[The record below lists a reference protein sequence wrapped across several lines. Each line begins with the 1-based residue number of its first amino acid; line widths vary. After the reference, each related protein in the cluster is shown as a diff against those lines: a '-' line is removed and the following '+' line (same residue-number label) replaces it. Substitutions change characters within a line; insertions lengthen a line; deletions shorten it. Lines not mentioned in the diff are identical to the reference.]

1 MSLPGERR
9 RGSKQGGAALALLL
23 LPLPL
28 LLKAVT
34 SLWGGDFALLL
45 GSGGAYAAFVAA
57 AMLMERG
64 LDAERDQAERR
75 FATGRP
81 LPLKTLAAV
90 LVGLATGL
98 AAFAA
103 AGHGPLIA
111 ACFGIAAAIGTLLY
125 YGREPGRRTVG
136 LAGGGEADAEVA
148 AMLAEAYRR
157 LDLIDAAG
165 RDLASIEFKQ
175 RLGSIIESIER
186 ILKLIEESPRDIR
199 RARKFLKVYL
209 EGAQRITDQYA
220 RTHGQ
225 VQSAELEHN
234 FRTLLVDMENTCNE
248 QHQKLLQ
255 NDLLDLDVQ
264 IEVLSARLREE
275 GVR

>member
-1 MSLPGERR
+1 MALRGERR
-9 RGSKQGGAALALLL
+9 RGRGQTGAALALLL

-28 LLKAVT
+28 LLKAMT
-34 SLWGGDFALLL
+34 SLWGGDFTSLL
-45 GSGGAYAAFVAA
+45 GAGGAYAAFVAA
-57 AMLMERG
+57 ALAMGRG
-64 LDAERDQAERR
+64 LNAEREHAERP
-75 FATGRP
+75 FAVGRP

-90 LVGLATGL
+90 LAGLATSL

-111 ACFGIAAAIGTLLY
+111 GCFGIAAALGTLLF
-125 YGREPGRRTVG
+125 YGPDPGRRTVR
-136 LAGGGEADAEVA
+136 LAGGEADAEVA

-175 RLGSIIESIER
+175 RLGSIIASIET

-220 RTHGQ
+220 RTHGH

-264 IEVLSARLREE
+264 IEVLSTRLRQE
-275 GVR
+275 GVP